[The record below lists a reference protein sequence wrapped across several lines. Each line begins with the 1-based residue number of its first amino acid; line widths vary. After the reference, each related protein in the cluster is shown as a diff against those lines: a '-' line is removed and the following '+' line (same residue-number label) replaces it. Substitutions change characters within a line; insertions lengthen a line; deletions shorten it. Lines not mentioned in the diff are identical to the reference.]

1 MKVRIFIVD
10 DERMAIKYLKY
21 LLESTDLEYEVAGE
35 ATNSIKALP
44 EIIRLKPDIVFV
56 DINMPVMDGLEL
68 SEQVLK
74 RITTKIFLLTSYRDF
89 DYVKKGI
96 QIGIADYILKN
107 ELNEETLGKLLEKT
121 AGEIL
126 VEKKK
131 QHLIL
136 EHNVR
141 EFLLSNSMD
150 IEDHVYEH
158 RPMQRYALIAVVRR
172 TGICMKHR
180 TPGNAP
186 KADSYELQTLAYPE
200 GIVCSAF
207 TELSSG
213 ELCGVFFIQGEVTD
227 GQVLLKQA
235 GEQIAEHL
243 SQCGFDGVCLVSDTK
258 YHFLELQNTYRE
270 LKGLSDYLYA
280 FTGRQVLQACE
291 IREQRREKVMAD
303 AWMEA
308 LNDKVEKQQSN
319 EAWEILQ
326 DFFEHCRRNLNVWEY
341 TECLQSVYRY
351 LKAYVQRCH
360 LRSAILDIPEWY
372 PDTDSVET
380 ALSECLGLIFE
391 EARQDEQS
399 GCSLY
404 VQQAIEYIRR
414 NYSRNISVPDIAQA
428 VKISE
433 GHLRRLFK
441 QELNMKVVDYL
452 TEYRLECAKLLM
464 KNGENSLSDIWERTG
479 FTSAQ
484 YFSYVFKRKEGILPK
499 DYAKKIRNG

>member
-10 DERMAIKYLKY
+10 DEQMAIKYLKY
-21 LLESTDLEYEVAGE
+21 LLESTKLEYEIAGQ
-35 ATNSIKALP
+35 ATNSVKALH
-44 EIIRLKPDIVFV
+44 EIIRLKPDIIFV

-107 ELNEETLGKLLEKT
+107 ELNEETLGKLLSKT
-121 AGEIL
+121 VGDIL

-141 EFLLSNSMD
+141 EFLLSNSLD

-158 RPMQRYALIAVVRR
+158 RPLQRYALIEVVRR

-180 TPGNAP
+180 NLGSIP
-186 KADSYELQTLAYPE
+186 KADSYELQTLVYPD

-207 TELSSG
+207 TEMGSG
-213 ELCGVFFIQGEVTD
+213 ELCGIFFIQGEVTD

-235 GEQIAEHL
+235 GEQISEYL
-243 SQCGFDGVCLVSDTK
+243 RGNGFDGVCLVSDTK

-270 LKGLSDYLYA
+270 LKGLAEYLYA
-280 FTGRQVLQACE
+280 YTGKTVFQARE
-291 IREQRREKVMAD
+291 IREQHREKVMTE

-308 LNDKVEKQQSN
+308 LNDRVEKQQPK
-319 EAWEILQ
+319 EAWELLQ
-326 DFFEHCRRNLNVWEY
+326 DFFDHCRRNLNVWEY
-341 TECLQSVYRY
+341 TECLQSVFRY
-351 LKAYVQRCH
+351 LKSYVQKRH

-380 ALSECLGLIFE
+380 TLSECLGLIFE
-391 EARQDEQS
+391 EARQGERC
-399 GCSLY
+399 GYSLY

-414 NYSRNISVPDIAQA
+414 NYSKNISVSEIAQA

-441 QELNMKVVDYL
+441 QELDMKVVDYL

-464 KNGENSLSDIWERTG
+464 KNGENSLSDIWKRTG

-484 YFSYVFKRKEGILPK
+484 YFSYVFKRKEGMLPK